1 LKLHQIDGAKEG
13 GNMYPREAQARI
25 KSRIWQSIAQSDLD
39 LSSLDKEVLES
50 LVDLVTSEAL
60 LEMDEQLGESWIE
73 TKSAEGSS
81 TEAEENRDDEQI
93 LWEGRPFL
101 SISLYYRVTNE
112 RLHISEGLF
121 GKTHHNIELIR
132 IQDIDYGQSFG
143 DRLLNLGDI
152 KISSHDPSSPTISLE
167 NIKEPQEVF
176 NILRRAVRDARKE
189 QKMTFQEE
197 M

>member
-1 LKLHQIDGAKEG
+1 
-13 GNMYPREAQARI
+13 MFPREAQARI

-39 LSSLDKEVLES
+39 LSSLDKDTVES
-50 LVDLVTSEAL
+50 LVDLVTTEAL
-60 LEMDEQLGESWIE
+60 IEMDEQLGESWTE
-73 TKSAEGSS
+73 SRSMEATPTDEEPSS
-81 TEAEENRDDEQI
+81 DDEQI

-101 SISLYYRVTNE
+101 SVSLYYLVTNQ

-121 GKTHHNIELIR
+121 GKTHHNIELVR
-132 IQDIDYGQSFG
+132 IQDIDYSQSFG

-152 KISSHDPSSPTISLE
+152 KIRSHDPNSPSFSLT
-167 NIKEPQEVF
+167 NIKEPKEVF
-176 NILRRAVRDARKE
+176 DILRQAVRDARKE

>member
-1 LKLHQIDGAKEG
+1 
-13 GNMYPREAQARI
+13 MYPSEAQARI

-39 LSSLDKEVLES
+39 LSSLDKVTLEA
-50 LVDLVTSEAL
+50 LVDLVTTEAL
-60 LEMDEQLGESWIE
+60 LEMDEQLGESWTE
-73 TKSAEGSS
+73 NKSMEVSS
-81 TEAEENRDDEQI
+81 ADEEIDSDDEQL

-101 SISLYYRVTNE
+101 SVSLYYRLTSE
-112 RLHISEGLF
+112 RIHISEGLF

-132 IQDIDYGQSFG
+132 IQDIDYSQSFS

-152 KISSHDPSSPTISLE
+152 KFRSHDPNSPSFSLV
-167 NIKEPQEVF
+167 NIKEPTEVF
-176 NILRRAVRDARKE
+176 NLMRRAVRDARKE

>member
-1 LKLHQIDGAKEG
+1 
-13 GNMYPREAQARI
+13 MYPREAQARI

-39 LSSLDKEVLES
+39 LSSLDKDVLES

-60 LEMDEQLGESWIE
+60 IEMDEQLGESLTE
-73 TKSAEGSS
+73 TKNADTSS
-81 TEAEENRDDEQI
+81 IDLEESKDGEQI

-101 SISLYYRVTNE
+101 SVSLYYKLTNE

-121 GKTHHNIELIR
+121 GKAHQNIELIR
-132 IQDIDYGQSFG
+132 IQDIDYSQSFS

-152 KISSHDPSSPTISLE
+152 KIRSHDPSSPTISLV

>member
-1 LKLHQIDGAKEG
+1 
-13 GNMYPREAQARI
+13 MFPREAQARI

-39 LSSLDKEVLES
+39 LSSLDKDTLES
-50 LVDLVTSEAL
+50 LVDLVTTEAL
-60 LEMDEQLGESWIE
+60 IEMDEQLGESWTESKSME
-73 TKSAEGSS
+73 TSLTDEEPGS
-81 TEAEENRDDEQI
+81 DDEQA

-101 SISLYYRVTNE
+101 SVSLFYRVTSE
-112 RLHISEGLF
+112 RIHISEGWF

-132 IQDIDYGQSFG
+132 IQDMDYSQSFS

-152 KISSHDPSSPTISLE
+152 KIYSHDPNNPTFSLM
-167 NIKEPQEVF
+167 NIKEPKEVY
-176 NILRRAVRDARKE
+176 NLLRRAVRDARKE

>member
-1 LKLHQIDGAKEG
+1 
-13 GNMYPREAQARI
+13 MYPREAQARI

-39 LSSLDKEVLES
+39 LSSLDKDTLES
-50 LVDLVTSEAL
+50 LVNLVTTEAL
-60 LEMDEQLGESWIE
+60 IEMDEQLGESWTE
-73 TKSAEGSS
+73 NKSLGINS
-81 TEAEENRDDEQI
+81 TDEELDSEDEQV

-101 SISLYYRVTNE
+101 SVSLYYRLTNE

-121 GKTHHNIELIR
+121 GKSHHNIELIR
-132 IQDIDYGQSFG
+132 IQDLDYSQSFS

-152 KISSHDPSSPTISLE
+152 KISSHDPNSPSFSLI
-167 NIKEPQEVF
+167 NIKEPKEVF
-176 NILRRAVRDARKE
+176 NTLRRAVRDARKE